1 MAENTAFTYTLDT
14 ARRRLLELE
23 YDVTN
28 ERSTAGK
35 ASHLNEAL
43 NVIRST
49 ALGRD
54 EGPALVDATRNLQ
67 DTAGRQG
74 MTVDI
79 VSDARAQSL
88 QAAWGAFERNPF
100 DGWTGHDLSDD
111 IAYFAEGSA
120 QPHNLG
126 RVAEL
131 TPEERRAEAT
141 DALGR
146 VDEWSREGI
155 HTAMTNAVSTAA
167 VYEGYPETKALV
179 DEVRFVYETAR
190 TTPGAFAELQTFD
203 QVLDAAN
210 PNRSQPAAEQSST
223 RDRIRENFAAQR
235 DGVAPVGRDDLLQR
249 MTAAFQHGL
258 QERQDRAERGAYS
271 LDAVQAR
278 AADRV
283 RDISLAESTTT
294 RLIDSLPDTSRT
306 PVEHPISGHEAAD
319 LETMA
324 RLHGKWGGTDP
335 VIADR
340 VDVVDRIATQT
351 TTRPSISDADQN
363 SYAGFDKRAWD
374 GWQDVE
380 RKELANNT
388 AEQKT
393 IVQALSG
400 QQQSASFPQ
409 SAAAQLNA
417 SVGQAQPAPSFRS
430 GRGFGTPTRDAGVER

>member
-23 YDVTN
+23 HDVTN
-28 ERSTAGK
+28 ELSTAAK

-67 DTAGRQG
+67 QTASRNG

-79 VSDARAQSL
+79 VSDARQQSL

-100 DGWTGHDLSDD
+100 DNWTGHDLNDD

-120 QPHNLG
+120 QPHNRD
-126 RVAEL
+126 RVAAL
-131 TPEERRAEAT
+131 SPEERRAEAAQ
-141 DALGR
+141 ALGR

-167 VYEGYPETKALV
+167 VYEGYPETTALV

-190 TTPGAFAELQTFD
+190 TTPGAFADLRTFD
-203 QVLDAAN
+203 QVLDEAN
-210 PNRSQPAAEQSST
+210 PDRSQPASEQSST

-235 DGVAPVGRDDLLQR
+235 DGVAPAGRDDLQQR
-249 MTAAFQHGL
+249 MTAAFQQGL
-258 QERQDRAERGAYS
+258 QERQDRAERGAS
-271 LDAVQAR
+271 TLDVVQVR

-283 RDISLAESTTT
+283 RDINLAETTAA
-294 RLIDSLPDTSRT
+294 RLVDALPDMSRT
-306 PVEHPISGHEAAD
+306 TEEHAVSGHEAAD
-319 LETMA
+319 LETIA
-324 RLHGKWGGTDP
+324 RLHGKWAGTDP

-340 VDVVDRIATQT
+340 VDVVDRLARET
-351 TTRPSISDADQN
+351 TTRPSISDVDQH
-363 SYAGFDKRAWD
+363 SYAGFDKRSWE

-388 AEQKT
+388 AEQKV

-417 SVGQAQPAPSFRS
+417 SVGQAQPAPTFRS
-430 GRGFGTPTRDAGVER
+430 GRGFGAPTKDAGVER